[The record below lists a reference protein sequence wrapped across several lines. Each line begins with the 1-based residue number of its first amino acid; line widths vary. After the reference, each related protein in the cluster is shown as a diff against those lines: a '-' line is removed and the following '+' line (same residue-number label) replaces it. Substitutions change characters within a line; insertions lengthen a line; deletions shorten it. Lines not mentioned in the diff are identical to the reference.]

1 MSFKHLLNEHYAT
14 KGKVKKYDV
23 GGKVV
28 HDKGETNDAK
38 RGGYFEGRPH
48 SEGGI
53 KAKVKETNQPIE
65 VEGGEVVITKRAV
78 EDDTKREFEGKMM
91 TNREILSEINES
103 GGGVSF
109 EEGGEIDNA
118 DEDDLFKDVEIDEEV
133 EMDEFD
139 DSHDLSDWE
148 PQYEDGGEIP
158 SWNLV
163 GQELL
168 EELKKD
174 GVIET
179 FEDFLPDARDLEFIK
194 LELDFLNVAYGDI
207 PPTEIVEKMDLA
219 MAISKLQKELR
230 VKRVWGGGFSGR
242 IERDSTKISRFP
254 LRSFYE
260 NNYERLSL
268 VHRLSYHS
276 STFNDWFGDF
286 YAFVQY
292 IKNLIGEPNNPIDKF
307 GLKGALDYLNF
318 PISKVGIFMDKDRL
332 DDLFSSKLSTLKSF
346 KISGNDFVYMP
357 LVVFQGTGVRF
368 EKFKFNQF
376 PVNYFARSYS
386 YANWFANQKGRQTQL
401 SDGQNS
407 GMVLPCVLNIRRP
420 LNMTDFKW
428 EKISPQQFF
437 DAIYLQTGL
446 TPEELKVRPQFLS
459 DKTPD
464 LEVWVYFRNNPEMLE
479 VLRDSGIVDGIHMYE
494 NNPSV
499 EFTNEAYWTEVFM
512 TFYPD
517 QAKVL
522 GESLKEQLEVGPE
535 NIQLENYESFL
546 MKKGGAL

>member
-1 MSFKHLLNEHYAT
+1 MSFKHLLNQHYAT

-118 DEDDLFKDVEIDEEV
+118 DEDDLFNDVEIDEEV

-207 PPTEIVEKMDLA
+207 PPTEIVEKMDVA
-219 MAISKLQKELR
+219 MAISKLEKELR

-242 IERDSTKISRFP
+242 IERDSTKISRLP
-254 LRSFYE
+254 LRSFDKQS
-260 NNYERLSL
+260 NERMSIL
-268 VHRLSYHS
+268 HRLAYHS
-276 STFNDWFGDF
+276 QEFNNWFGDF
-286 YAFVQY
+286 YGFVQY
-292 IKNLIGEPNNPIDKF
+292 MNNLRSEPNNPIDTF
-307 GLKGALDYLNF
+307 GLQGSIDYLNF
-318 PISKVGIFMDKDRL
+318 PISKVGYFM
-332 DDLFSSKLSTLKSF
+332 SNETLKDFF
-346 KISGNDFVYMP
+346 KIPINSQRTIEGSGDGWVYLP

-368 EKFKFNQF
+368 EKFKFKQF
-376 PVNYFARSYS
+376 PVNYFARTYA
-386 YANWFANQKGRQTQL
+386 YANWFANQKGTQTKL

-428 EKISPQQFF
+428 NKISPQQFF

-499 EFTNEAYWTEVFM
+499 DLTSEAYWTEVFM

-522 GESLKEQLEVGPE
+522 SESLLEQFKAGPD

>member
-1 MSFKHLLNEHYAT
+1 MSFKHLLNQHYAT

-38 RGGYFEGRPH
+38 RGGYFDGRPH

-53 KAKVKETNQPIE
+53 KAIVKETNQPIE

-118 DEDDLFKDVEIDEEV
+118 EEDDLFKDVEIDEDV

-139 DSHDLSDWE
+139 ENHDLSDWE

-163 GQELL
+163 GQDLL

-174 GVIET
+174 GVVET
-179 FEDFLPDARDLEFIK
+179 FEDFLPDVRNLDLIQ
-194 LELDFLNVAYGDI
+194 LELEFLNVAYSDI
-207 PPTEIVEKMDLA
+207 PPTEIVEKMDVA
-219 MAISKLQKELR
+219 MAISKLEKELR
-230 VKRVWGGGFSGR
+230 VKRVGLSNFGLR
-242 IERDSTKISRFP
+242 IEKDSTKISRLP
-254 LRSFYE
+254 LRSFNQ

-268 VHRLSYHS
+268 LQRLSYHS
-276 STFNDWFGDF
+276 DDFNKWFGDF
-286 YAFVQY
+286 YGFVQY
-292 IKNLIGEPNNPIDKF
+292 IKNLIGEPNNPIDTF

-318 PISKVGIFMDKDRL
+318 PISKVGAFVGKDKLEYSLTD
-332 DDLFSSKLSTLKSF
+332 KLSSQKSF
-346 KISGNDFVYMP
+346 KISGNDFVYLP

-368 EKFKFNQF
+368 EKFKFKQF
-376 PVNYFARSYS
+376 PVNYFARSYG
-386 YANWFANQKGRQTQL
+386 YANWFANQKGSQTKL

-407 GMVLPCVLNIRRP
+407 GMVLPCILNIKRP
-420 LNMTDFKW
+420 LSMTDFKW

-446 TPEELKVRPQFLS
+446 TPEELKIRPQFLS
-459 DKTPD
+459 DKTPN

-499 EFTNEAYWTEVFM
+499 DSTSDAYWTEVFM
-512 TFYPD
+512 TFYPE

-522 GESLKEQLEVGPE
+522 SENLEEQFKAGPD
-535 NIQLENYESFL
+535 NLQLSNYESFL